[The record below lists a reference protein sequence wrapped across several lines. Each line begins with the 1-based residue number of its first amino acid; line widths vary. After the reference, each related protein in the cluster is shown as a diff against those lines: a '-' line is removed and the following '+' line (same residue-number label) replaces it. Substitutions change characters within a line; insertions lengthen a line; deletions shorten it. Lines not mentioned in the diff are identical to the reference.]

1 MPRTQRCWCLVCVL
15 AFTGVTAAA
24 PARQAAAPAPAQH
37 NTVPSSKPPPPPAAQ
52 AASSSAQL
60 ASATARPAA
69 APVAGAHTPPRQQ
82 APTPSPA
89 AQGNATA
96 KPAVRQTP
104 KPVVRSP
111 TTQPLPRLR
120 LPLDSKPPTAPPKP
134 AATSTL
140 NQTRPASTTVR
151 SSASMW
157 RFFWSAVLASHT
169 FLPAAYQQ
177 MHHHSGGF

>member
-1 MPRTQRCWCLVCVL
+1 MRWPQAAMPRTAHCLFLVCVL
-15 AFTGVTAAA
+15 VFTSVTAAA

-37 NTVPSSKPPPPPAAQ
+37 NTVPSSEPAPPPAAQ

-60 ASATARPAA
+60 VNAFFSRPAA
-69 APVAGAHTPPRQQ
+69 APAARAHTPPRQQ

-104 KPVVRSP
+104 KPGVRSP
-111 TTQPLPRLR
+111 TTQPLPRLL
-120 LPLDSKPPTAPPKP
+120 LPLVSKPPTAQPKP
-134 AATSTL
+134 AATSTP

-151 SSASMW
+151 YGASMLC
-157 RFFWSAVLASHT
+157 FF
-169 FLPAAYQQ
+169 
-177 MHHHSGGF
+177 